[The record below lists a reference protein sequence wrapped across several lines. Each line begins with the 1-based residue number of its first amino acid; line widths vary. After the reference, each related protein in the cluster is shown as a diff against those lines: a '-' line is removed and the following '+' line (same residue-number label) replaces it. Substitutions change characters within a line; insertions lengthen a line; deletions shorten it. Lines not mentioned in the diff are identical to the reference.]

1 MPILEVPW
9 RSPLVVV
16 EAIKDIIKD
25 KVVCELECAAGDLM
39 VEMKKYAKDVVGMEL
54 NPDRV
59 LAAKARGLDVV
70 EGDVFTNHIP
80 DADVYYIWCDATM
93 IGSIPSI
100 IKKGIWIIASDVPV
114 DERIDEFEAIVN
126 LRLNGYWIDVPYDE
140 GECWR
145 QRGIMKLFVTE
156 VL

>member
-9 RSPLVVV
+9 RSPLAVV

-39 VEMKKYAKDVVGMEL
+39 VEMNKYAKSVTGMEL

-59 LAAKARGLDVV
+59 IAARARGFEVI
-70 EGDVFTNHIP
+70 EGNVFSDPFP

-93 IGSIPSI
+93 IGSIPLIMKS
-100 IKKGIWIIASDVPV
+100 GTWIIASDIPV
-114 DERIDEFEAIVN
+114 DERTDEYEAIVQ
-126 LRLNGYWIDVPYDE
+126 LGLNGYWVNVPYNE

-145 QRGIMKLFVTE
+145 QKGIMKLFITE
-156 VL
+156 VK

>member
-9 RSPLVVV
+9 RSPLAVAD
-16 EAIKDIIKD
+16 AIKDIIKD

-39 VEMKKYAKDVVGMEL
+39 IEMKKYAKDVVGMEL

-59 LAAKARGLDVV
+59 LATKCRGLKVL
-70 EGDVFTNHIP
+70 EGNVFTDEFYN
-80 DADVYYIWCDATM
+80 ADVYYIWCDPTV
-93 IGSIPSI
+93 IKLIPKI
-100 IKKGIWIIASDVPV
+100 MKKGVWIIASETSDK
-114 DERIDEFEAIVN
+114 EHLEEIMKLN
-126 LRLNGYWIDVPYDE
+126 LNGYWIDVPYDE

-145 QRGIMKLFVTE
+145 QKGTMKLFVTE